1 MDRDPLKTAVRT
13 LARENRLGEGPK
25 VCIRCGY
32 ADPLAL
38 IGVKIKWI
46 RLHKNFLPPSLFEND
61 HIVGRNHDPDFVFP
75 ICRNCHAEVT
85 ELRRRAG
92 ITMQFQPDRNER
104 EALRLEALAFFHED
118 TAAALRRWATE
129 KRSKSK

>member
-1 MDRDPLKTAVRT
+1 MDREPIKTAVRT

-38 IGVKIKWI
+38 IGVKRNWI
-46 RLHKNFLPPSLFEND
+46 HVHKNFLPQSLFEYD
-61 HIVGRNHDPDFVFP
+61 HIVGRNHDPDFTFP

-92 ITMQFQPDRNER
+92 ITMNFQPDARER
-104 EALRLEALAFFHED
+104 EALRLEALAFFLEIV
-118 TAAALRRWATE
+118 AAALRRWAAE
-129 KRSKSK
+129 KRSRSK